1 MYLCATL
8 ILKLCL
14 GNCIL
19 FFCKKGRKKKG
30 YEKKKKNDRKG
41 EGGKKKAR
49 VTCSFKDVCLICF

>member
-41 EGGKKKAR
+41 EGGRKE
-49 VTCSFKDVCLICF
+49 S